1 MPRLFW
7 QVLFYYLIAVNVLAF
22 VLMGLD
28 KRRAKK
34 NAWRIPERTLFL
46 PVIFGGAL
54 GGVAGMRLFRHKT
67 PTGIFN
73 MASPCCCSSSW
84 PGRAGASGGSGD
96 KNFLLSV

>member
-7 QVLFYYLIAVNVLAF
+7 LVLFDYLIAVNVLAF

-28 KRRAKK
+28 KCRAKK

-67 PTGIFN
+67 RHWTFRLGMPAILILQVAALT
-73 MASPCCCSSSW
+73 AW
-84 PGRAGASGGSGD
+84 TYWD
-96 KNFLLSV
+96 VFLR

>member
-54 GGVAGMRLFRHKT
+54 GGVAWMRLFRHKT
-67 PTGIFN
+67 RHWTFRLGMPAILILQVAALT
-73 MASPCCCSSSW
+73 AW
-84 PGRAGASGGSGD
+84 TYWD
-96 KNFLLSV
+96 VFLR